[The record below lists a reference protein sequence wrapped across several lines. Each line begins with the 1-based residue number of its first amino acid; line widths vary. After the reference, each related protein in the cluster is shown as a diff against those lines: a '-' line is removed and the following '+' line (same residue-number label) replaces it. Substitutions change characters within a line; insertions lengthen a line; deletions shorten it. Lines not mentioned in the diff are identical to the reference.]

1 MVCAL
6 DNALPHLQPPKR
18 VRGKATE
25 QDATGSN
32 QPQRRRR
39 CRVSDHEAEQIRL
52 NRLAGGENIPLD
64 PTVKC
69 ARPASRQGSSSS
81 SGCDPTS

>member
-25 QDATGSN
+25 QDATGNPN
-32 QPQRRRR
+32 QPHRRRR
-39 CRVSDHEAEQIRL
+39 CRVSDEEAEQIRQ
-52 NRLAGGENIPLD
+52 NRLVGDPPLD
-64 PTVKC
+64 STVIV
-69 ARPASRQGSSSS
+69 ARPASEGSF
-81 SGCDPTS
+81 SGFGPT